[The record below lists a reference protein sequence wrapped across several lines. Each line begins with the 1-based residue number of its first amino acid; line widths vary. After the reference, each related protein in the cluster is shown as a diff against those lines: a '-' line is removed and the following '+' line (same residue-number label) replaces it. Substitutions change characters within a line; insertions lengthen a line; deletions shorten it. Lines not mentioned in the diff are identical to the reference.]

1 MDDKYINCEN
11 LEIRT
16 INTPKEGQYPFI
28 HKLVKGDWIEV
39 SDALLIDCTILPY
52 VKFIKKK
59 FYYKNKI
66 FRFLHLPKWR
76 LFGFWMQVY
85 EWLG

>member
-1 MDDKYINCEN
+1 MINKEYEVKLIDAEN
-11 LEIRT
+11 EKFEPYQSKTIYYKINEGDCVEISE
-16 INTPKEGQYPFI
+16 NQ
-28 HKLVKGDWIEV
+28 
-39 SDALLIDCTILPY
+39 LIDCTMLPH

-66 FRFLHLPKWR
+66 FRFLHLPKLR
-76 LFGFWMQVY
+76 LFGFWTQVY

>member
-1 MDDKYINCEN
+1 MDREYEVKLIDAESVKFELYQSKPIYCKIN
-11 LEIRT
+11 
-16 INTPKEGQYPFI
+16 
-28 HKLVKGDWIEV
+28 KGDWVEISENQ
-39 SDALLIDCTILPY
+39 LIDCTMLPY

-66 FRFLHLPKWR
+66 FRFLHFPKWR
-76 LFGFWMQVY
+76 LFGFWTKVY